1 LPDRDR
7 MPELGYDERPVE
19 VEAGGGRLPG
29 GSPWWRRLVPLALVV
44 LGVCFVWWARDL
56 GVGGLTKP
64 GPGLWPLLIASF
76 LSVTGVFLFVAD
88 DPKDYEPWTS
98 GSSTVLAAVVSLIGF
113 VLLFL
118 YAGFLLASMTMLGVW
133 LRLFAR
139 EPWRWAIPLALS
151 GGLMFFL
158 IFDVVLGVPFPP
170 GLLDSVMS

>member
-1 LPDRDR
+1 MADRDR
-7 MPELGYDERPVE
+7 TPELGHDERPVE

-29 GSPWWRRLVPLALVV
+29 GSPWWRRLVPLTLVV
-44 LGVCFVWWARDL
+44 LGGFFVLWARDL
-56 GVGGLTKP
+56 GIGGLTQP

-76 LSVTGVFLFVAD
+76 LSVTGVFLFFSD
-88 DPKDYEPWTS
+88 DPNDYESWS
-98 GSSTVLAAVVSLIGF
+98 SRSSTVLAAVVSLVGF

-133 LRLFAR
+133 LRLFAQ
-139 EPWRWAIPLALS
+139 EPWRLTIPLALS
-151 GGLMFFL
+151 GGLMFFV